1 MTVVLGSDTKHNFIT
16 RKNTKLQI
24 ENLNHVIKILEN
36 ERKEKFLSI
45 FKKDSS

>member
-1 MTVVLGSDTKHNFIT
+1 MTVVLGSDAKHNLIT

-36 ERKEKFLSI
+36 EREEKF
-45 FKKDSS
+45 